1 MAVEVIE
8 NIPSIEEMGR
18 EASRIKDMITEAVD
32 DGVRSAM
39 KTIKQSRRAAEDA
52 VDDTRQAVK
61 DNPLEAV
68 GIAFAAGMLTGVLAA
83 WIGMKRR

>member
-1 MAVEVIE
+1 
-8 NIPSIEEMGR
+8 MGR